1 MKQLLVLRLYT
12 LVFLIVLAWVLL
24 GAPLLPME
32 WQDIPHRL
40 RLMLSQ
46 LPTRAGIIL
55 RDWR

>member
-1 MKQLLVLRLYT
+1 MKQFLVLRLYALLFLFA
-12 LVFLIVLAWVLL
+12 LVWVLL
-24 GAPLLPME
+24 GAPLLPAE

-55 RDWR
+55 GDWR